1 MGLDTNFNQDPYFDD
16 YDEDKDFHRVLFKP
30 GVAVQAR
37 ELTQLQTILQNQI
50 ERFGDNIL
58 KEGTIVKGCSF
69 NYITRLPYVKI
80 KDLQVDGQPVVMS
93 NYTGLRAVGLTSGVE
108 AYVLLTQTGL
118 ETQSPNLNTLFVRY
132 VKSSGAN
139 KTFTSTEQIRLE
151 NFTSA
156 AVETTVVAAGT
167 VTGEGTTTIG
177 NGVGLKISDGIIYQK
192 GSFAAVEEQTIVVER
207 YSIAP
212 DNISVGFV
220 TKETI
225 INSFA
230 DTTLLDNAQ
239 GYNNVNAPGA
249 DRIQLTPVLTAKT
262 TALAIA
268 DEDFFTIIE
277 YQNGKPVR
285 IKDTTQY
292 SVIGEEFAR
301 RTEEE
306 SGNYVIENF
315 PLSVKAGANSS
326 VFDIGV
332 GQGLA
337 YVGGKRI
344 QTFGT
349 IDVQIDAGTEFESV
363 DDQNITTNIGNYVI
377 VDEYMG
383 HFDFNKLIDVDLYDA
398 AQNRFAN
405 GSIVSSPSGNKI
417 GEAKIR
423 GIEHHSGAVG
433 TNATQYKMYLFDIR
447 MSDAAKLFTDAK
459 HISSNTSATD
469 GNADI
474 VLVNSKATLND
485 VPFERTLW
493 PVGLSSV
500 KTIPTSTA
508 DFVYRTA
515 KPTGLTVSTSGELTI
530 TLSGTDRWTYGGGA
544 ELTAAQKEEIVLIC
558 NETVTNYTKGKPI
571 PIAGAVTTDADAKI
585 LTIAIGGA
593 NPGSVMDVI
602 AYYNVKKIT
611 AAPAEKVTRT
621 AYVKV
626 NANTAAGGVTGTYS
640 LGFPDAYEL
649 LKVYKSDNN
658 TFSETT
664 SANNVDVTNNFI
676 LFPNQRDA
684 YYDNSYVKKKSALTI
699 GADDVFLFKVSVFEE
714 NNSGSFGDGYFSVD
728 SYTNIDPEDIPVYVS
743 ESGISYDLRNA
754 VDFRPYCVNTSV
766 IATAI
771 NDATVSTTA
780 VGSAVTFPDAE
791 QYVVAPNNNMEI
803 DYEYYLPRIDRLF
816 LDSEGNI
823 KVIKGV
829 ATEDPTT
836 PAAPAKGMPLA
847 VVKVPAYPSLT
858 SLVAN
863 RAKKPEYAI
872 KLIRDSVNKG
882 YTMRD
887 ISKLDRRISQLEYYT
902 VLNSL
907 ETETKDKEIL
917 DETGANRFKN
927 GIVSD
932 NFENLRFA
940 EVTSPEFSAAID
952 PSYKEITP
960 KIRQFDIDLKMLS
973 TSNVTDFNNNF
984 MLSKTDTSLINQT
997 YATTTRNCVGDFYS
1011 FKGTAFISPEYDS
1024 GYDLTTAPDYNLDID
1039 FAAPFMDFAEAINE
1053 FVPLQQVDRSVATT
1067 VATNNVAATGR
1078 GLAAFGGTS
1087 TTATRTT
1094 TQTINELQI
1103 GLGSQTTD
1111 HVGDFVT
1118 DIQFKPFMRQ
1128 REIKVLVFG
1137 LRPSTTFHFF
1147 FDGDNVDT
1155 HVASASGTTLNG
1167 LRRSSVFNTAIT
1179 TDASGTLKAIFRIP
1193 ASTYFVG
1200 DRKLEIYDVSA
1211 YSDRSTAISSTS
1223 ISYSA
1228 FNYSVSKR
1236 GVNVSTRTADVSVG
1250 TSSSQS
1256 ITVTTSF
1263 QPNRPPF
1270 VDDGDESGGVGGVG
1284 GGGDENEGESGD
1296 DPIAQSFIIKPRMVR
1311 KDNVLYAT
1319 KIDLYFQTKSATAGF
1334 TLYIAEV
1341 KNGIITSRVL
1351 PLSKVHINASDVNIS
1366 TDASSATTVTFP
1378 APLTLEVGSEYAF
1391 VVKPDG
1397 NDPDYRIWIARTGGT
1412 DVLTSKKIT
1421 QDVNDGVLFTSTNA
1435 RSWTPHQDENIKYN
1449 LYRASFSSASGYV
1462 EFTNKESEYF
1472 TVGST
1477 SGTFKNDEY
1486 VFVNNTVVSAQTI
1499 SVTAGSTS
1507 ITGTNTKFL
1516 SYLNVGGHL
1525 VVSAN
1530 SEIHGEVFDVLKI
1543 SAIASDTNITVED
1556 VPKYG
1561 DPLASFFKSIVGNVS
1576 QFDNND
1582 PAILYLDNSTASGT
1596 GATEHFNA
1604 GDVLVGAESTARAT
1618 ITSVDDKKV
1627 SFVAPNIY
1635 RTNTTQTK
1643 TNLSATRLFRN
1654 DTSANYAR
1662 NNIEFN
1668 NYTFLN
1674 SVPTV
1679 IRSYS
1684 NERAAGITT
1693 RSFTL
1698 KATLENTSG
1707 STPIYSSPLV
1717 DGDIASMK
1725 VFEYIINDDNTNED
1739 TSIGSASSKY
1749 ITKVV
1754 SLADSLDAEDL
1765 KVFLTA
1771 YRPPGTTIEVY
1782 AKFLSVSDSDII
1794 GEKPWTKLIGSETN
1808 PVSENA
1814 NRFDF
1819 KEHTFNIPTTINL
1832 RPDGTS
1838 VAGSAFLNSDVFKYT
1853 DGTFLASN
1861 FKHFAIK
1868 VVLRSTTFNKVPR
1881 LRDLRA
1887 IALA

>member
-16 YDEDKDFHRVLFKP
+16 YDADKDFHRVLFKP

-37 ELTQLQTILQNQI
+37 ELTQLQTILQTQI

-69 NYITRLPYVKI
+69 TYLPKLAYVKI

-93 NYTGLRAVGLTSGVE
+93 NYEGLRAVGLSTGVE
-108 AYVLLTQTGL
+108 AFVLLVSAGL

-139 KTFTSTEQIRLE
+139 KTFSSTEQIRLE

-156 AVETTVVAAGT
+156 ATVTTVETAGT
-167 VTGEGTTTIG
+167 VTGESTTTIG
-177 NGVGLKISDGIIYQK
+177 NGVGLKISDGVIYQR
-192 GSFAAVEEQTIVVER
+192 GSFVLVEEQTIVVER
-207 YSIAP
+207 YNTAP

-225 INSFA
+225 INSFG

-239 GYNNVNAPGA
+239 GYNNANAPGA
-249 DRIQLTPVLTAKT
+249 DRIQLTPALTAKT

-268 DEDFFTIIE
+268 DADFFTIVE
-277 YQNGKPVR
+277 YQNGRPVR

-292 SVIGEEFAR
+292 SVIGDELAR

-306 SGNYVIENF
+306 SGDYVIQNF
-315 PLSVKAGANSS
+315 PLSIKAGANSS
-326 VFDIGV
+326 VLDIGV

-363 DDQNITTNIGNYVI
+363 DEQNVSTNIGNYVI

-383 HFDFNKLIDVDLYDA
+383 HFDFNKIVDVDLYDA
-398 AQNRFAN
+398 AQNAFA
-405 GSIVSSPSGNKI
+405 GGAIVTSPSGNKI
-417 GEAKIR
+417 GEAKLR
-423 GIEHHSGAVG
+423 GVEHHNGTVG
-433 TNATQYKMYLFDIR
+433 TNTTQYKMYIFDIR
-447 MSDAAKLFTDAK
+447 MSNSAKLFTETK
-459 HISSNTSATD
+459 HIYYNGATD

-474 VLVNSKATLND
+474 VLDSNSKAKLYD
-485 VPFERTLW
+485 ESFKRALW
-493 PVGLSSV
+493 TVGLSSI

-515 KPTGLTVSTSGELTI
+515 KPTGLTVSTSGALTI

-544 ELTAAQKEEIVLIC
+544 TLTTAQKEEIVLIC

-571 PIAGAVTTDADAKI
+571 PIAGAVTTSADATT
-585 LTIAIGGA
+585 LTVAIGGS
-593 NPGSVMDVI
+593 NPGAEMDVI

-626 NANTAAGGVTGTYS
+626 NANTAGGGVTGTYS

-649 LKVYKSDNN
+649 LAVYKSDNN

-699 GADDVFLFKVSVFEE
+699 GADDVFLFKVSAFQE

-743 ESGISYDLRNA
+743 EFGISYDLRNA
-754 VDFRPYCVNTSV
+754 VDFRPYCVNTAV
-766 IATAI
+766 VATTIGA
-771 NDATVSTTA
+771 ATVSTTA

-791 QYVVAPNNNMEI
+791 QYVVAPNNTMEI

-829 ATEDPTT
+829 ASDTPT
-836 PAAPAKGMPLA
+836 APAPPSRGMPLA
-847 VVKVPAYPSLT
+847 VVKVPPYPSLT

-863 RAKKPEYAI
+863 RANKPEYAV

-902 VLNSL
+902 VLNAL

-917 DETGANRFKN
+917 DEAGLNRFKN

-932 NFENLRFA
+932 NFENLRFS

-952 PSYKEITP
+952 PAYKEITP
-960 KIRQFDIDLKMLS
+960 KIRQFDVDLKVAA
-973 TSNVTDFNNNF
+973 TSNATDFGDTL
-984 MLSKTDTSLINQT
+984 MLSKTDVSLINQS
-997 YATTTRNCVGDFYS
+997 YATNTRNCVGDFYS
-1011 FKGTAFISPEYDS
+1011 FKGTPFISPEYDA
-1024 GYDLTTAPDYNLDID
+1024 GYDLTTAPDYNLDVD
-1039 FAAPFMDFAEAINE
+1039 FVTPFMDFAEAINE
-1053 FVPLQQVDRSVATT
+1053 FVPLQQVSRSVATN

-1103 GLGSQTTD
+1103 GLGAESTNQ
-1111 HVGDFVT
+1111 VGDFVT
-1118 DIQFKPFMRQ
+1118 NVQFKPFMRE

-1179 TDASGTLKAIFRIP
+1179 SDASGIVKAIFRIP

-1200 DRKLEIYDVSA
+1200 DRKLEIYDVSS
-1211 YSDRSTAISSTS
+1211 YTDRTTAISSCS
-1223 ISYSA
+1223 ITYSA
-1228 FNYSVSKR
+1228 FNYSVDKR
-1236 GVNVSTRTADVSVG
+1236 GINISTRTADINVG
-1250 TSSSQS
+1250 TSTTQNVS
-1256 ITVTTSF
+1256 VTRTFRSN
-1263 QPNRPPF
+1263 QPPF
-1270 VDDGDESGGVGGVG
+1270 EEAGDGASADGPGDDG
-1284 GGGDENEGESGD
+1284 GGGD
-1296 DPIAQSFIIKPRMVR
+1296 PIAQTFLIKPAMV
-1311 KDNVLYAT
+1311 KNDNVLYAS
-1319 KIDLYFQTKSATAGF
+1319 KIDLYFQTKSSTAGF
-1334 TLYIAEV
+1334 TLYIPEV
-1341 KNGIITSRVL
+1341 QNGVITSKVL
-1351 PLSKVHINASDVNIS
+1351 PFSKVHVNASDVNVS
-1366 TDASSATTVTFP
+1366 TDGSVATTVTFP
-1378 APLTLEVGSEYAF
+1378 SPLVLEVGSEYAF

-1397 NDPDYRIWIARTGGT
+1397 DDPDYRIWIARTGGT
-1412 DVLTSKKIT
+1412 DVITSKPIT

-1449 LYRASFSSASGYV
+1449 LYRANFSSASGYID
-1462 EFTNKESEYF
+1462 FTNKESEYF
-1472 TVGST
+1472 SVEST
-1477 SGTFKNDEY
+1477 SGTFSNDEY
-1486 VFVNNTVVSAQTI
+1486 VFVNNAVVSAQTVG
-1499 SVTAGSTS
+1499 VTAGSTA
-1507 ITGTNTKFL
+1507 ITGVDTKFS
-1516 SYLNVGGHL
+1516 SYFNVGGHI
-1525 VVSAN
+1525 VVAAN
-1530 SEIHGEVFDVLKI
+1530 TTVFDVLKI
-1543 SAIASDTNITVED
+1543 SAIASNTSMTVED
-1556 VPKYG
+1556 VPKYSNTV
-1561 DPLASFFKSIVGNVS
+1561 ATFFKSIVGNVTL
-1576 QFDNND
+1576 FDNND
-1582 PAILYLDNSTASGT
+1582 PAILYLDNSTAI
-1596 GATEHFNA
+1596 AANKFA
-1604 GDVLVGAESTARAT
+1604 AADVLVGATSNARAT
-1618 ITSVDDKKV
+1618 ISSVDDKNV

-1643 TNLSATRLFRN
+1643 TALSATRLLRS
-1654 DTSANYAR
+1654 DTNANYAR
-1662 NNIEFN
+1662 SNIEFN
-1668 NYTFLN
+1668 DYTFFN

-1679 IRSYS
+1679 IKSRS
-1684 NERAAGITT
+1684 NEADGV

-1698 KATLENTSG
+1698 RTTLENTSG
-1707 STPIYSSPLV
+1707 ATPIYSSPLI
-1717 DGDIASMK
+1717 DSAIASTK
-1725 VFEYIINDDNTNED
+1725 VFEYIINNVSTNED

-1749 ITKVV
+1749 ITKTIT
-1754 SLADSLDAEDL
+1754 LADSLDAEDL

-1782 AKFLSVSDSDII
+1782 ARMLSESDSDPLDQ
-1794 GEKPWTKLIGSETN
+1794 KPWTELTGAASN
-1808 PVSENA
+1808 PVSQNT

-1819 KEHTFNIPTTINL
+1819 KEHTFNLP
-1832 RPDGTS
+1832 TS
-1838 VAGSAFLNSDVFKYT
+1838 VGVTGSAFLNSDVFQYT
-1853 DGTFLASN
+1853 DGN
-1861 FKHFAIK
+1861 FKASSFKYFAIK
-1868 VVLRSTTFNKVPR
+1868 VVLKGASFHRVPR

>member
-16 YDEDKDFHRVLFKP
+16 YDADKDFHRVLFKP

-37 ELTQLQTILQNQI
+37 ELTQLQTILQTQI

-69 NYITRLPYVKI
+69 TYLPKLAYVKI

-93 NYTGLRAVGLTSGVE
+93 NYEGLRAVGLSTGVE
-108 AYVLLTQTGL
+108 AYVLLVSAGL
-118 ETQSPNLNTLFVRY
+118 ETQTPNLNTLFVRY

-139 KTFTSTEQIRLE
+139 KTFSSTEQIRLE

-156 AVETTVVAAGT
+156 ATVTTVETAGT
-167 VTGEGTTTIG
+167 VTGESTTTIG
-177 NGVGLKISDGIIYQK
+177 NGVGLKISDGVIYQK
-192 GSFAAVEEQTIVVER
+192 GSFVLVEEQTVVVEK
-207 YSIAP
+207 YNTAP

-220 TKETI
+220 TTETI
-225 INSFA
+225 INSFG

-239 GYNNVNAPGA
+239 GYNNANAPGA
-249 DRIQLTPVLTAKT
+249 DRIQLTPTLTAKT

-268 DEDFFTIIE
+268 DSDFFTIVE
-277 YQNGKPVR
+277 YQNGRPVR

-292 SVIGEEFAR
+292 SVIGDELAR

-306 SGNYVIENF
+306 SGDYVIQNF
-315 PLSVKAGANSS
+315 PLSIKAGANSS
-326 VFDIGV
+326 VLDIGV

-349 IDVQIDAGTEFESV
+349 IDIQIDAGTEFESV
-363 DDQNITTNIGNYVI
+363 DEQNVSTNIGNYVI

-405 GSIVSSPSGNKI
+405 GSIISSPSGNPI
-417 GEAKIR
+417 GKAKIR

-474 VLVNSKATLND
+474 VLDSNSKAKLYD
-485 VPFERTLW
+485 ESFKRALW
-493 PVGLSSV
+493 TVGLSSI

-515 KPTGLTVSTSGELTI
+515 KPTGLTVSTSGALTI
-530 TLSGTDRWTYGGGA
+530 ELAGTDRWTYGGSA
-544 ELTAAQKEEIVLIC
+544 TLTTTQKEEIVLIC

-571 PIAGAVTTDADAKI
+571 PIAGAVTTDADAKV
-585 LTIAIGGA
+585 LTVDIGGS
-593 NPGSVMDVI
+593 NPGAEMDVI

-611 AAPAEKVTRT
+611 AAPAEKQTKT

-626 NANTAAGGVTGTYS
+626 QANTASGGVTGTYS

-649 LKVYKSDNN
+649 LAVYKSDNN

-699 GADDVFLFKVSVFEE
+699 GADDVFLFKVSAFQE
-714 NNSGSFGDGYFSVD
+714 NNSGSFSNGYFSVD

-743 ESGISYDLRNA
+743 EFGISYDLKNA
-754 VDFRPYCVNTSV
+754 VDFRPYCVNTAV
-766 IATAI
+766 VATAI
-771 NDATVSTTA
+771 NDANVSNIA
-780 VGSAVTFPDAE
+780 VGTAVTFPDAE
-791 QYVVAPNNNMEI
+791 QYVVAPNNTMEI

-829 ATEDPTT
+829 ASDTPT
-836 PAAPAKGMPLA
+836 APAPPSRGMPLA
-847 VVKVPAYPSLT
+847 VVKVPPYPSLT

-863 RAKKPEYAI
+863 RANKPEYAV

-902 VLNSL
+902 VLNAL

-917 DETGANRFKN
+917 DEAGLNRFKN

-952 PSYKEITP
+952 PAYKEITP
-960 KIRQFDIDLKMLS
+960 KIRQFDVDLKVAA
-973 TSNVTDFNNNF
+973 TSNATDFGDTL
-984 MLSKTDTSLINQT
+984 MLSKTDVSLINQT
-997 YATTTRNCVGDFYS
+997 YATNTRNCVGEFYS
-1011 FKGTAFISPEYDS
+1011 FKGTPFISPEYDA

-1039 FAAPFMDFAEAINE
+1039 FATPFMDFAEAINE
-1053 FVPLQQVDRSVATT
+1053 FLPLQQVSRSVATN

-1078 GLAAFGGTS
+1078 GQARFGGTS
-1087 TTATRTT
+1087 TTTTRTT

-1118 DIQFKPFMRQ
+1118 DVQFKPFMRQ

-1137 LRPSTTFHFF
+1137 LRPNTTFHFF

-1179 TDASGTLKAIFRIP
+1179 SDASGIVKAIFRIP
-1193 ASTYFVG
+1193 ANTYFVG
-1200 DRKLEIYDVSA
+1200 DRKLEIYDVSS
-1211 YSDRSTAISSTS
+1211 YTDRATAISSCS
-1223 ISYSA
+1223 ITYSA
-1228 FNYSVSKR
+1228 FNYSVDKR
-1236 GVNVSTRTADVSVG
+1236 GINISTRTADINVG
-1250 TSSSQS
+1250 TSTTQS
-1256 ITVTTSF
+1256 VSVTRTFRSN
-1263 QPNRPPF
+1263 QPPAESESEGDGF
-1270 VDDGDESGGVGGVG
+1270 DGD
-1284 GGGDENEGESGD
+1284 GD
-1296 DPIAQSFIIKPRMVR
+1296 DPIAQTFLIKPAMV
-1311 KDNVLYAT
+1311 KNDNVLYAS
-1319 KIDLYFQTKSATAGF
+1319 KIDLYFQAKSSTAGF
-1334 TLYIAEV
+1334 TLYIPEV
-1341 KNGIITSRVL
+1341 ENGVITSKVL
-1351 PLSKVHINASDVNIS
+1351 PFSKVHVNASDVNVS
-1366 TDASSATTVTFP
+1366 TDGSVATTVTFP
-1378 APLTLEVGSEYAF
+1378 SPLVLEVGSEYAF

-1397 NDPDYRIWIARTGGT
+1397 DDPDYRIWIAKTGGT
-1412 DVLTSKKIT
+1412 DVITSKPIT

-1449 LYRASFSSASGYV
+1449 LYRANFSSASGYID
-1462 EFTNKESEYF
+1462 FTNKESEYF
-1472 TVGST
+1472 SVEST
-1477 SGTFKNDEY
+1477 SGTFSNDEY
-1486 VFVNNTVVSAQTI
+1486 VFVNNAVVSAQTVG
-1499 SVTAGSTS
+1499 VTAGSTS
-1507 ITGTNTKFL
+1507 ITGNNTKFS
-1516 SYLNVGGHL
+1516 SYFNVGGHI
-1525 VVSAN
+1525 VVAAN
-1530 SEIHGEVFDVLKI
+1530 TTVFDVLKI
-1543 SAIASDTNITVED
+1543 SAIASNTSMTVED
-1556 VPKYG
+1556 VPKYSNTV
-1561 DPLASFFKSIVGNVS
+1561 ATFFKSIVGNVTL
-1576 QFDNND
+1576 FDNNE
-1582 PAILYLDNSTASGT
+1582 PAILYLDNSTAI
-1596 GATEHFNA
+1596 AANKFA
-1604 GDVLVGAESTARAT
+1604 AADVLVGATSNARAT
-1618 ITSVDDKKV
+1618 ISSVDDKNV

-1643 TNLSATRLFRN
+1643 TALSATRLLRS
-1654 DTSANYAR
+1654 DTNANYAR
-1662 NNIEFN
+1662 SNIEFN
-1668 NYTFLN
+1668 DYTFFN

-1679 IRSYS
+1679 IKSRS
-1684 NERAAGITT
+1684 NEADGV

-1698 KATLENTSG
+1698 RTTLENTSG
-1707 STPIYSSPLV
+1707 VTPIYSSPLI
-1717 DGDIASMK
+1717 DSAIASTK
-1725 VFEYIINDDNTNED
+1725 VFEYIINNVSTSED

-1749 ITKVV
+1749 ITKTVT
-1754 SLADSLDAEDL
+1754 LADSLDAEDL

-1782 AKFLSVSDSDII
+1782 ARILSESDSDPLDQ
-1794 GEKPWTKLIGSETN
+1794 KPWTELTGAASN
-1808 PVSENA
+1808 PVSQNT

-1819 KEHTFNIPTTINL
+1819 KEHTFNLP
-1832 RPDGTS
+1832 TS
-1838 VAGSAFLNSDVFKYT
+1838 VGVTGSAFLNSDVFQYT
-1853 DGTFLASN
+1853 DGN
-1861 FKHFAIK
+1861 FKASSFKYFAIK
-1868 VVLRSTTFNKVPR
+1868 VVLKGASFHRVPR